1 MEGDCKMKVDRNRL
15 LRSDDMTVDATRVAE
30 PNSRKINAIRSLQ
43 VCTIIEQDLALSSNS
58 SSLNLLEHTL

>member
-1 MEGDCKMKVDRNRL
+1 MKVDRNRL